1 MLAGSQILVQ
11 DTVRGRIHKI
21 KFVSIIS
28 LLLLFSLS
36 IYCLLLY
43 FKNTIYIKKLDSDIQ

>member
-1 MLAGSQILVQ
+1 MLAGFPILVQ
-11 DTVRGRIHKI
+11 DTVQGRIHKI

>member
-1 MLAGSQILVQ
+1 MLAGFQILVQ
-11 DTVRGRIHKI
+11 DTVQGRIHKI

-28 LLLLFSLS
+28 LLLLFSPS